1 MLRSGHSKRGDQLP
15 VAESFSLSSSSSR
28 YENSTNKMDELVLR
42 YNTSTG
48 TSNFKPFEKAF
59 SNVLLQD
66 YNLVA
71 SWVLE
76 GKPFPLSTLLD
87 QFSEENDEEDASAAA
102 IKRRQ
107 ASQDKSRESLVIKQM
122 MQASTCC
129 GAILTR
135 LSHDAIQR
143 LELEPTFMSVRST
156 CAHKLWTL
164 LKRVFMGSDGNSNL
178 KLYETFG

>member
-1 MLRSGHSKRGDQLP
+1 MSRSGQSRRENQFP
-15 VAESFSLSSSSSR
+15 EAESFSLSSSSFR
-28 YENSTNKMDELVLR
+28 GENSGPKPDDLLLR

-76 GKPFPLSTLLD
+76 GKLFPLSTLLD

-107 ASQDKSRESLVIKQM
+107 ASQDKIRKSLVIKQM
-122 MQASTCC
+122 M
-129 GAILTR
+129 
-135 LSHDAIQR
+135 
-143 LELEPTFMSVRST
+143 
-156 CAHKLWTL
+156 
-164 LKRVFMGSDGNSNL
+164 
-178 KLYETFG
+178 